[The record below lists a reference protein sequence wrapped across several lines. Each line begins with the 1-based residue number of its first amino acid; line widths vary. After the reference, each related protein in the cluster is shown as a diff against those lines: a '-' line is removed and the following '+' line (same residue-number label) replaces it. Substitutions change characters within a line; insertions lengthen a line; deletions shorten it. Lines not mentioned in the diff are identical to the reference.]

1 MTRSLT
7 AEETAALPP
16 MPLGLPRDVPLT
28 LRETVWASAYAADF
42 ARQFAECWSAASGAE
57 WSPERGTVLWTS
69 RTEAANAGVD
79 VARCKAVADAAVERM
94 G

>member
-28 LRETVWASAYAADF
+28 LREVVWASAYGAAF
-42 ARQFAECWSAASGAE
+42 AHEFLMWWEASNPSSHRDQDATAA
-57 WSPERGTVLWTS
+57 V
-69 RTEAANAGVD
+69 N

-94 G
+94 GER

>member
-16 MPLGLPRDVPLT
+16 MPLGLPVDLPLT
-28 LRETVWASAYAADF
+28 LREVVWASAYGAAFAEQFQMAWEAADPGPD
-42 ARQFAECWSAASGAE
+42 RMQN
-57 WSPERGTVLWTS
+57 
-69 RTEAANAGVD
+69 ANAHVD

-94 G
+94 GER

>member
-1 MTRSLT
+1 MSIR
-7 AEETAALPP
+7 EE
-16 MPLGLPRDVPLT
+16 MSPLA
-28 LRETVWASAYAADF
+28 REMVWANAYAADY

-79 VARCKAVADAAVERM
+79 VARCKAVAHAAVERM
-94 G
+94 GER